1 MGEDGYLADHGS
13 VAAGGFDAYAD
24 RGESGTDFAPLRRRE
39 PMTRDEALGELR
51 TLVGRGE
58 YLTAYD
64 RATGALETFSDDL
77 EVNYLAILALVRSGA
92 HATALTQLDQRFTDA
107 SLGRADVPAK
117 LLEDI
122 AALRARIAK
131 DRALA
136 TPVDHRAPA
145 AAIAAGAYEAVFDR
159 FGRSYSCINA
169 ATLWLLA
176 GDAERS
182 RHLADAALTL
192 TRASTAEST
201 GDGYWLAATEAEA
214 HLLLGDPI
222 ATRAALEWAEREAPG
237 DYASRAST
245 RSQLRLICEHAGIDA
260 AVLDPLHTP
269 RVIHF
274 CGHRVSAIGKAGRFP
289 ATAEAAVRAEVH
301 LCLDERDVGFGYGS
315 LASGA
320 DIIVAEALIARG
332 AELHVT
338 LPFEREEFV
347 AVSVADAGPKW
358 VARFEHCLAAAG
370 SVTAATEGA
379 SLDEP
384 GLFSH
389 CANLA
394 MGDAVLRAKNLDT
407 AVEQLAIWDGL
418 DPVNEAGTAVDVGT
432 WRHTGRTGTVID
444 SRSDL
449 PAAPTADSA
458 RSDDD
463 ARQVRAMLFADVSG
477 YSSLA
482 DAQIPAFVDQ
492 VLGPLGTTL
501 EEFANDLRYVNTWGD
516 AIFAVLDS
524 VTVAAECALALQA
537 TMRGLD
543 LAAAGLP
550 ETVALRIGGHAGPV
564 FSRTDPIRGD
574 ANFYGDAVTRA
585 ARIEPRT
592 PVGEVYVTHPFA
604 ALIAL
609 EAPADLACQYAGR
622 LPAAKAYGTFP
633 MYLLTKVNPEA

>member
-1 MGEDGYLADHGS
+1 M
-13 VAAGGFDAYAD
+13 
-24 RGESGTDFAPLRRRE
+24 P
-39 PMTRDEALGELR
+39 RDDALGDLR

-64 RATGALETFSDDL
+64 RATAALDTFPDDL
-77 EVNYLAILALVRSGA
+77 EVNYLAVLALVRSGA
-92 HATALTQLDQRFTDA
+92 HATALAQLDARFTDA
-107 SLGRADVPAK
+107 SLRRTDVPAK
-117 LLEDI
+117 LREDI

-136 TPVDHRAPA
+136 TPADQRASA
-145 AAIAAGAYEAVFDR
+145 AATAAAAYEEVFDR

-192 TRASTAEST
+192 TRLSAVEST
-201 GDGYWLAATEAEA
+201 GDAYWLAATEAEA
-214 HLLLGDPI
+214 LLLLGDPI
-222 ATRAALEWAEREAPG
+222 AARAELERAEQEAPG

-245 RSQLRLICEHAGIDA
+245 RSQLRLICDHAGIDT
-260 AVLDPLHTP
+260 AVLAPLHTP

-274 CGHRVSAIGKAGRFP
+274 AGHRVARIGTPGRFP
-289 ATAEAAVRAEVH
+289 ATAEAAVRVDVDRYLE
-301 LCLDERDVGFGYGS
+301 DRDVGFGYGS

-320 DIIVAEALIARG
+320 DIIVAEALLARG

-338 LPFEREEFV
+338 LPFEQDEFV
-347 AVSVADAGPKW
+347 AVSVADAGTEW
-358 VARFEHCLAAAG
+358 VTRFEACLAAAS

-379 SLDEP
+379 YLDEP

-407 AVEQLAIWDGL
+407 GVEQLAIWDGL
-418 DPVNEAGTAVDVGT
+418 DPVNEAGTAVDVAT

-449 PAAPTADSA
+449 LDAPTADEGPTN
-458 RSDDD
+458 DDD

-477 YSSLA
+477 YSSLT
-482 DAQIPAFVDQ
+482 DAQIPAFVEH
-492 VLGPLGTTL
+492 VLGPLGKTL
-501 EEFANDLRYVNTWGD
+501 EDFIDDLRYLNTWGD

-537 TMRGLD
+537 SMRNLD
-543 LAAAGLP
+543 LAAAALP

-609 EAPADLACQYAGR
+609 EAPADLACQYVGR